1 MKKTDENVSKKKKI
15 FSKNTLFVILILLIL
30 AIFLGF
36 NNNSIEFVKE
46 GINSISKSLQ
56 EEEKINSK
64 SIKRVYITSSRDRVS
79 IKDDDYAMLEVHVV
93 NENNED
99 LGNVGTVSYFQSS
112 TDGGSVQ
119 IEDEIIKGLT
129 IGTVKLYV
137 TIEYNGETCTS
148 NTMEIIV
155 QENYEIEYEQATL
168 YKYDA
173 DTLFKYGGNV
183 TDIENQGIYFTA
195 GGTSETLGG
204 VNFTTS
210 DWNRWTE
217 NSTGLD
223 RNTPYKGLAQNE
235 LDSNGN
241 IRFTK
246 DDYGIFES
254 TPSEGKEIYTN
265 VGIPFVKQGNGFYI
279 FDSSKY
285 ETNFENGE
293 ASSNT
298 NLLWSENK
306 VTYNEGFKRIFSF

>member
-1 MKKTDENVSKKKKI
+1 MKKTDENVSKKKRI

-173 DTLFKYGGNV
+173 DTLFKYGGSV
-183 TDIENQGIYFTA
+183 TDIEKQGIYFA
-195 GGTSETLGG
+195 GAKKVTLGG
-204 VNFTTS
+204 VTFTTS
-210 DWNRWTE
+210 DWNRWTKNIDGMDE
-217 NSTGLD
+217 TMPYTGL
-223 RNTPYKGLAQNE
+223 AENE
-235 LDSNGN
+235 LDADGN
-241 IRFTK
+241 IQFTK
-246 DDYGIFES
+246 PDYGIFDN
-254 TPSEGKEIYTN
+254 TPSEGKEVYTRI
-265 VGIPFVKQGNGFYI
+265 GLPFVKQGNGFYI

-285 ETNFENGE
+285 ETYFPNGQP
-293 ASSNT
+293 ANDV
-298 NLLWSENK
+298 NLEWSDQK
-306 VTYNEGFKRIFSF
+306 VTYEGGWQRILSF